1 MFDSDT
7 EFYSLFL
14 FTFLVDLEHMR
25 TVKPEKHL
33 RFCQENGFSSHFVSA
48 KTGDSVSKIMNI
60 EYYERSF
67 LVIVFT
73 GSTLPRLNFWNK
85 LIPIEDIK

>member
-1 MFDSDT
+1 MLIDSNI
-7 EFYSLFL
+7 FSLFL

-48 KTGDSVSKIMNI
+48 KTGDSVSNN
-60 EYYERSF
+60 ENGSYE
-67 LVIVFT
+67 
-73 GSTLPRLNFWNK
+73 
-85 LIPIEDIK
+85 

>member
-1 MFDSDT
+1 MPQIILLVSKLGYNLGKEVTFKLIKYLLIDFVT
-7 EFYSLFL
+7 EFCSLFL

-48 KTGDSVSKIMNI
+48 KTGDSVSKIMNAK
-60 EYYERSF
+60 YY
-67 LVIVFT
+67 
-73 GSTLPRLNFWNK
+73 K
-85 LIPIEDIK
+85 